1 MASPSSATMFRMNAR
16 RCVAGA
22 ATALLPQ
29 HMCILP
35 GRLGITR
42 PITLQRSATS
52 QWGRCVASEL
62 PLPLPSQPLTG
73 PPASNDAQ
81 GDLEL
86 FELCLRYCTP
96 LPAPLESRRPPSH
109 GSSFDCAPAPAP
121 APTAPAPA
129 PTAPI
134 APAPAPAPITSRL
147 EEIRSL
153 VSGDPS
159 SPPDL
164 TKLSLRY
171 LRRVHFVLRELVCFT
186 FAQPVL
192 HWLPD
197 LVPLGV
203 TPEQLYS
210 TAAAVERL
218 VDSLPSA
225 PPTAEALEAATGRV
239 FMARQEVALRVAGCS
254 DAKDAVERLPA
265 LTANAF
271 TAASTNLRH
280 LRRPQLLQA
289 GLYGHQC
296 GGALPGGKRVNPGDL
311 LSVEEAAVEPI
322 NAGGLQDASVAL
334 HGGGRPFLA
343 LLYVTVRPLQGPPHV
358 RGYDLEVVF
367 VFEYKPQGDGLQA
380 MRSRAKAII
389 GAAEAEIDAE
399 EAPDASG
406 ADPGGSAAPV
416 AAAVTAVSERAAL
429 SLVAT
434 VEEMVGAMAA
444 ALAQLHGL
452 GFVAS
457 DNKPVNFLPGARQG
471 RGLLTGSE
479 ALLLKEAAMAA
490 WRQDLDEVNA
500 LLKAPN
506 GPSARLLSFVAACQR
521 PVIGERPTVA
531 EVAAMLG
538 GAAL

>member
-1 MASPSSATMFRMNAR
+1 MASASSAMMFRL
-16 RCVAGA
+16 C
-22 ATALLPQ
+22 
-29 HMCILP
+29 
-35 GRLGITR
+35 ITR
-42 PITLQRSATS
+42 PSTPQRNATS
-52 QWGRCVASEL
+52 QWRRCVASEL
-62 PLPLPSQPLTG
+62 PLLLPSEPLTG
-73 PPASNDAQ
+73 LPASNDAPD
-81 GDLEL
+81 DLEL
-86 FELCLRYCTP
+86 FELCLRYYTP

-121 APTAPAPA
+121 APNAPAP
-129 PTAPI
+129 API
-134 APAPAPAPITSRL
+134 APAPAPAPTTSRL
-147 EEIRSL
+147 EDIRSL
-153 VSGDPS
+153 VFGDPS

-164 TKLSLRY
+164 TKLSLTY

-192 HWLPD
+192 RWLPD

-203 TPEQLYS
+203 TPAQLYS

-218 VDSLPSA
+218 VASLPPA

-239 FMARQEVALRVAGCS
+239 FMARQEVALRAAGCS

-265 LTANAF
+265 LTANKF
-271 TAASTNLRH
+271 AAAPTKLRH

-289 GLYGHQC
+289 RPYGHQ
-296 GGALPGGKRVNPGDL
+296 
-311 LSVEEAAVEPI
+311 EAAVEPI

-334 HGGGRPFLA
+334 HGGGGPFLA
-343 LLYVTVRPLQGPPHV
+343 PLYVTVRPLQGPPHV

-367 VFEYKPQGDGLQA
+367 VFEYEPQGDSLQA
-380 MRSRAKAII
+380 MRSRAKAIVN
-389 GAAEAEIDAE
+389 AAEAEIDAE
-399 EAPDASG
+399 KEAAEAAG
-406 ADPGGSAAPV
+406 ADPGGSAAQV
-416 AAAVTAVSERAAL
+416 AAAVTAVSERAAR

-457 DNKPVNFLPGARQG
+457 DNKPANFLPGARGG
-471 RGLLTGSE
+471 RGLLTDSE
-479 ALLLKEAAMAA
+479 AVEPCGPHQVLMGCGLHTTDYAAPEQIGWNPRRYQASDVWSLGSCAFKLLKEAAMAA

-506 GPSARLLSFVAACQR
+506 GPSARLLDFVAACQR
-521 PVIGERPTVA
+521 HVIGERPTAA
-531 EVAAMLG
+531 EAAAMLG